1 MAVQPFLFVRLTLE
15 LAQADHEQFFYSVLD
30 GSSECLKL
38 GHTYK
43 KVRT

>member
-1 MAVQPFLFVRLTLE
+1 MVVQPFLVIRLTLE
-15 LAQADHEQFFYSVLD
+15 LVQADHEEFFYSVFD